1 MKFLILLTGVCVLLS
16 GCSAANAQSPDDTVS
31 SQTVKSNRPCVIR
44 ESDHSMVTSDGLI
57 SENFEYYFKGRNTVA
72 IDLTVTNN
80 DDHEVAINCT
90 PHLWAETDL
99 TPEDFSLAWH
109 QTYPITF
116 IEAGETIVET
126 YEYSCLEDGWSSA
139 DIHVRLFC
147 DLDNGY
153 YEPSEMDFDFT
164 VKSDDVDWND

>member
-1 MKFLILLTGVCVLLS
+1 MKFLILLTGVCVLLT
-16 GCSAANAQSPDDTVS
+16 GCGKVNDKASNDEVS
-31 SQTVKSNRPCVIR
+31 SETATPSGPCVIR

-57 SENFEYYFKGRNTVA
+57 SESFEYYFKGRNTVA

-80 DDHEVAINCT
+80 SDSEMDINCT

-109 QTYPITF
+109 QAYPITF

-147 DLDNGY
+147 DLNHGY

-164 VKSDDVDWND
+164 VRSDEVDWKD